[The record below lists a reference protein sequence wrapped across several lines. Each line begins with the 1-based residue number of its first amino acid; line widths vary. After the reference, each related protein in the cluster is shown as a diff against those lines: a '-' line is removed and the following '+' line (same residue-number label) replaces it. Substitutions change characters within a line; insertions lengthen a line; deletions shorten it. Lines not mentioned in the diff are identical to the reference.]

1 MQRLDSEVD
10 VVKDDVTKQGD
21 KVDHLEVEVGETKVK
36 VEDIDKKVTIAQ
48 T

>member
-1 MQRLDSEVD
+1 MQRLDSEIN
-10 VVKDDVTKQGD
+10 VVKDDVAKKGD
-21 KVDHLEVEVGETKVK
+21 KIDHLEVEVGATKVK